1 MLPVGE
7 QLNWGI
13 LREVKEKGALVHWPC
28 PQPSALSTGS
38 FASPLKTVRWS
49 GLDLCLAIYP
59 LFHSSFLSPHPS
71 WGFRLCSAHVIASLR
86 PRSLHLSQRHHP
98 FLPAWAG
105 ASSFLSQW
113 FPDVTTSS
121 GFTEPSYFG
130 LTLNFFFFKATSG
143 YKRIYT
149 FGRKYEKSK
158 KV

>member
-7 QLNWGI
+7 QFNWGI
-13 LREVKEKGALVHWPC
+13 LREVKEKGALVRWPC
-28 PQPSALSTGS
+28 PQPSAVSTGS
-38 FASPLKTVRWS
+38 FVSPLKTVRWS

-86 PRSLHLSQRHHP
+86 PRSLHLSQHHHP
-98 FLPAWAG
+98 SLPAWAG

-130 LTLNFFFFKATSG
+130 LTLNFFFKATSSG